1 MIINTGQRTDIPAF
15 YSKWFCNRLKEGIV
29 CVRNPFNPVQVSRY
43 RLNPDVVDVIGFCTK
58 NPAPMLDHMD
68 LLSDYGQYW
77 FVTITPYGRDIEPN
91 VPEWQKVVLDFQK
104 LSRVVG
110 IHSTGWRYDPIFLS
124 DRYTHDYHIRFFSKI
139 AEELEGY
146 TETAVISF
154 LDIYQKV
161 TRNFPQGRQVPMS
174 EKISLGAEMTEIAR
188 KHGMTLKPCAEGNFL
203 AQYGADCSGCM
214 TVETYEKAIGSRL
227 QVPNKKPN
235 RESCA
240 CYLAC
245 DIGAY
250 DTCMHLCRYCY
261 ANSSPEQVRIN
272 IALHNPDSPFLI
284 GNYRKEDMVHDV
296 KQSSWID
303 NQLSLF

>member
-161 TRNFPQGRQVPMS
+161 TRNSPQGRQVPMS

-227 QVPNKKPN
+227 QVSNKKPN

>member
-1 MIINTGQRTDIPAF
+1 VIINTGQRTDIPAF

>member
-161 TRNFPQGRQVPMS
+161 TRNSPQGRQVPMS